1 MTPIAKTHED
11 DRWPI
16 SLDTEAGRVFLT
28 ADEAESLYHSLS
40 VCLIELDLKD
50 EDKRHSNVTLTVQ
63 EMHNEMD

>member
-40 VCLIELDLKD
+40 VCLIELELLEHDQG
-50 EDKRHSNVTLTVQ
+50 ESNG
-63 EMHNEMD
+63 